1 MLVFL
6 TSLTWA
12 SKEKSR
18 FAVLLLLLKCR
29 ERLLDKDNG
38 FRTRTTGLIE
48 RSLDISSHSVMGVSG
63 HLMSRPRTVSR
74 CLDSSQL
81 GRVSSTTDIRGC
93 VGRGVLTLQEA
104 SDFPALC
111 CNKVGELLLQSLDPQ
126 PSQNLF
132 FLLRKNVTLFLFSCR
147 LLHYSRWSSI

>member
-38 FRTRTTGLIE
+38 FE
-48 RSLDISSHSVMGVSG
+48 RSLDISSHSVMTVSG
-63 HLMSRPRTVSR
+63 HLMSRPRTVST

-81 GRVSSTTDIRGC
+81 GSVSSTTDIRGC
-93 VGRGVLTLQEA
+93 VG
-104 SDFPALC
+104 D
-111 CNKVGELLLQSLDPQ
+111 
-126 PSQNLF
+126 
-132 FLLRKNVTLFLFSCR
+132 
-147 LLHYSRWSSI
+147 SREGGTDIARRI